1 LQDSQIE
8 FLQPEDSSTMQ
19 NVQWK
24 FSLPAI
30 EPQLLPDAF
39 LPAPSHLFFVLYSP
53 TLSEC
58 LEHWSRLLK
67 ND

>member
-1 LQDSQIE
+1 
-8 FLQPEDSSTMQ
+8 MQ

-39 LPAPSHLFFVLYSP
+39 LPSPFYLFFVLYSP